1 LNNEDTNLQKLS
13 PNQQKHS
20 PSEKNKSYNLASNN
34 SNDTEGLNS
43 NTGASL
49 IDKLEIQKEKT
60 SQLLKLSKAKH
71 NELISSMS
79 MMHQYH

>member
-1 LNNEDTNLQKLS
+1 MQIQKLS

-20 PSEKNKSYNLASNN
+20 PSEKNKSFNLTSNN
-34 SNDTEGLNS
+34 SNDTEALSS